1 MTARSY
7 LLAFV
12 VGSAASF
19 GGMARAQAPAATPP
33 TAAAPAV
40 APAGPKP
47 KWVEVCDAD
56 MKSLCKEQMKGDVRP
71 CLYEKLDQ
79 LSEGCGKAMRSY
91 KVAELCREDI
101 GKLCKE
107 EAAAGQLGKCL
118 KDKKEELSKPCKE
131 ALLKGSK
138 QAKVEQKAEA
148 VAAKAEEPPKV
159 EAKPADKKSSKK
171 AKH

>member
-1 MTARSY
+1 MTVRSY

-12 VGSAASF
+12 VAASF
-19 GGMARAQAPAATPP
+19 GGVARAQAPATPP
-33 TAAAPAV
+33 PAAAAP

-91 KVAELCREDI
+91 KVAELCRDDI

-118 KDKKEELSKPCKE
+118 KDKKEELSRPCKE

-138 QAKVEQKAEA
+138 QAKVEQKAE
-148 VAAKAEEPPKV
+148 VAAVKAEEPPKV
-159 EAKPADKKSSKK
+159 EAKSAEKKPGKK
-171 AKH
+171 AKK